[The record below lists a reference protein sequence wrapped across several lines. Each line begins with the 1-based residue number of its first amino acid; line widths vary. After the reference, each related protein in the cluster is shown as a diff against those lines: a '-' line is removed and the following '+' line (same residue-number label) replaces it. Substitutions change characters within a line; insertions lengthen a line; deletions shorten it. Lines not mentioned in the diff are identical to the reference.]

1 MKPIFFLTLISGLA
15 ASVVEGS
22 ARAHRQARRPQPS
35 IEFEPEI
42 VQPSLKLDKVNLKQ
56 LTEAPAISPRAANDF
71 YECRNARPAPSDND
85 CNSII
90 DNVFALD
97 QSITVAS
104 NACLTFQFGTCWGF
118 FCSLCETLT
127 TDTTFIGNQLI
138 SAEALCVANG
148 QIGTVVSNDAPQWQ
162 AGFVYQGAGLPDY
175 DVC

>member
-1 MKPIFFLTLISGLA
+1 MKPIFFLTLTSGLA
-15 ASVVEGS
+15 VSAEGPGR
-22 ARAHRQARRPQPS
+22 ARRQAQQPQPS
-35 IEFEPEI
+35 VALEAEI

-56 LTEAPAISPRAANDF
+56 LTEAPALSSRAANDF
-71 YECRNARPAPSDND
+71 YECRNARPAPSDSD

-97 QSITVAS
+97 QSITVAT

-118 FCSLCETLT
+118 FCSLCQTLT

-148 QIGTVVSNDAPQWQ
+148 QIGTVVSIDAPQWQ
-162 AGFVYQGAGLPDY
+162 AGFVYQGSALPDY